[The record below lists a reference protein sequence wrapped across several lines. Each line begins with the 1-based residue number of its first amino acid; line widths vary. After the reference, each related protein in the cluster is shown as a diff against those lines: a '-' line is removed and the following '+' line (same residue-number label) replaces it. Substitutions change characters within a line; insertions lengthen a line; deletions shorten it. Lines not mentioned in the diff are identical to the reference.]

1 MIGRTPRG
9 ACLMPLGVV
18 STAQTT
24 LRRPHPTRSSQSEG
38 ASSAGAPTSSMTKP
52 VQKVLL
58 MILDGWGRGDGSRAD
73 VISTVRPPY
82 LTALEARWPHALLR
96 TDGEAVGLPE
106 GQMGNSEVGHLNIGA
121 GRVVYQDLVKINR
134 ACREERLCE
143 MDGVRRLM
151 DAAKK
156 PGARLHLM
164 GLFSDGGVH
173 ASNEH
178 LFAFL
183 KLAKREGLKDVF
195 VHAFMDGRDTDPK
208 SGLGYMR
215 ELEAK
220 LASGECAG
228 RVASMIGRYYAMD
241 RDKRWERVKEAY
253 DLLTAGAGKAAR
265 SMSEALEES
274 YAEGVTDEFV
284 RATVAVDG
292 DGAPV
297 GLIRPGDAVL
307 FLNFRNDRAKELTTV
322 LTQREES
329 GMKPLPLF
337 FATMTPYDAAFE
349 GLTVLFPKENVGNT
363 IGEWIAKQ
371 GLTQLRIAE
380 TEKYAHV
387 TFFLN
392 GGREAPFEG
401 EERILVP
408 SPKVATYDLKPEMSA
423 PEVAEKLAAALREER
438 FDFVCLNFA
447 NGDMVG
453 HTGVYEAVEKA
464 VRAVDE
470 AVSVVVDAA
479 LASGYEVVQ
488 IADHGN
494 ADCVMNADGSPNT
507 AHSLSPVPITVVSE
521 RVASVADGVLADV
534 APTVL
539 ALMGVDAP
547 AEMTGRVLV
556 TMK

>member
-1 MIGRTPRG
+1 
-9 ACLMPLGVV
+9 
-18 STAQTT
+18 
-24 LRRPHPTRSSQSEG
+24 
-38 ASSAGAPTSSMTKP
+38 
-52 VQKVLL
+52 

-73 VISTVRPPY
+73 VIGSVRPPF
-82 LTALEARWPHALLR
+82 LTALEARSPHALLR

-121 GRVVYQDLVKINR
+121 GRVVYQDLVKINK
-134 ACREERLCE
+134 ACREDRLAE
-143 MDGVRRLM
+143 IEGVKALLA
-151 DAAKK
+151 AAKK

-178 LFAFL
+178 LYAFL
-183 KLAKREGLKDVF
+183 ALAKKEGIADVF

-208 SGLGYMR
+208 SGLGFMR

-220 LASGECAG
+220 LDAGELPG
-228 RVASMIGRYYAMD
+228 KVASMIGRYYAMD

-253 DLLTAGAGKAAR
+253 DLLTKGTGTPAR
-265 SMSEALEES
+265 RMSDALEAS

-284 RATVAVDG
+284 KATVGVDETG
-292 DGAPV
+292 VPV

-329 GMKPLPLF
+329 GMVPLPLF

-349 GLTVLFPKENVGNT
+349 GLTVLFPKENVVNT
-363 IGEWIAKQ
+363 IGEWVAAK

-392 GGREAPFEG
+392 GGREVPFEG

-423 PEVAEKLAAALREER
+423 PEVAEKLAAALREGR

-464 VRAVDE
+464 VKAVDD
-470 AVSVVVDAA
+470 AARVVVEAA
-479 LASGYEVVQ
+479 LEAGYEVVQ

-507 AHSLSPVPITVVSE
+507 AHSLSPVPIVVVSD
-521 RVASVADGVLADV
+521 RVASVESGVLADV

-539 ALMGVDAP
+539 AMMGVEAP
-547 AEMTGRVLV
+547 AEMTGKVLV
-556 TMK
+556 TFK